1 MSIKSGVSKPD
12 FHQSEDKSSFHG
24 GSATQPDAAGIG
36 ARKTM
41 ATTTTAPDAYLQSGS
56 SPPIPPRLLT
66 IKQAASYWACGVWA
80 IRQAISS
87 KELTAR
93 TIGRRF
99 LIEITSLDSF
109 IDAKF
114 KERAA

>member
-1 MSIKSGVSKPD
+1 MVRLPS
-12 FHQSEDKSSFHG
+12 Q
-24 GSATQPDAAGIG
+24 IG
-36 ARKTM
+36 QVRSLQNNGNHNEST
-41 ATTTTAPDAYLQSGS
+41 DAYLQSGS

-66 IKQAASYWACGVWA
+66 IKQAAPYCACGVSA
-80 IRQAISS
+80 IRQAIV
-87 KELTAR
+87 EGTTAC

-99 LIEITSLDSF
+99 LIMTSLDSF

>member
-1 MSIKSGVSKPD
+1 
-12 FHQSEDKSSFHG
+12 
-24 GSATQPDAAGIG
+24 
-36 ARKTM
+36 M

-56 SPPIPPRLLT
+56 SPPIPPRLPI
-66 IKQAASYWACGVWA
+66 IKQAASICACGVSA
-80 IRQAISS
+80 IRQGISS

-99 LIEITSLDSF
+99 LIEITSLDAF

-114 KERAA
+114 KGRAA

>member
-1 MSIKSGVSKPD
+1 
-12 FHQSEDKSSFHG
+12 
-24 GSATQPDAAGIG
+24 
-36 ARKTM
+36 M
-41 ATTTTAPDAYLQSGS
+41 ATNPNLRSSS

-66 IKQAASYWACGVWA
+66 IKQAASYCACGVWA

-99 LIEITSLDSF
+99 LIEITAWDSF